1 MRITMRMAA
10 ALGAFLSAG
19 FLYAGAQCRLV
30 GTVTDTA
37 GAPIEGAA
45 IVITTPKLGTFKLT
59 LKTDG
64 KGKYSTIMNDCTM
77 PYHVS
82 IEKEGFVTYGEDK
95 KIPINDM
102 GTVDAKLASASAAKA
117 PAPGAAHAAAAA
129 PSGSEQAVVAFN
141 AGVEAVNA
149 GDKAGAEAKFLEAVE
164 KNPDLP
170 NGWAALSTL
179 AYEKK
184 DWAKAVEYGE
194 KAVDLDPTLT
204 NLYPMLAE
212 AAKNSGDKK
221 AAAEW
226 SAKYAEANPGIARDP
241 LQQGNRGLQQ
251 GQDEGSRGGADQGRG
266 GEARFRERAVLPG
279 NVGVQPEPQGAREGA
294 PREVSRARAQ
304 RQGSRRPPRRSSR
317 RLSSRGGARRPAPRT
332 RPTSSGSRPPSALA
346 LEAANQAERPVQ
358 QGVPR
363 RRRSFSA
370 TARTATRPILDELE
384 VVGDLHDGLLCSNRR
399 ATPRRPQA
407 ACISMT

>member
-37 GAPIEGAA
+37 GAPVEGAA
-45 IVITTPKLGTFKLT
+45 IVITTPKLGTFKMT

-149 GDKAGAEAKFLEAVE
+149 GDKAGAEAKFLEAV
-164 KNPDLP
+164 KHNPDLP

-221 AAAEW
+221 AAADW
-226 SAKYAEANPGIARDP
+226 SAKYAEANPESPEILYNKGISAYNK
-241 LQQGNRGLQQ
+241 GKMK
-251 GQDEGSRGGADQGRG
+251 
-266 GEARFRERAVLPG
+266 EAEESLTKAVAAKPDFA
-279 NVGVQPEPQGAREGA
+279 N
-294 PREVSRARAQ
+294 AQ
-304 RQGSRRPPRRSSR
+304 FYLGMSSFN
-317 RLSSRGGARRPAPRT
+317 LNHKA
-332 RPTSSGSRPPSALA
+332 SAK
-346 LEAANQAERPVQ
+346 EH
-358 QGVPR
+358 
-363 RRRSFSA
+363 
-370 TARTATRPILDELE
+370 LDKYLELE
-384 VVGDLHDGLLCSNRR
+384 PNGKEAGTAKEIL
-399 ATPRRPQA
+399 A
-407 ACISMT
+407 ALK

>member
-1 MRITMRMAA
+1 MKITMRMAA

-19 FLYAGAQCRLV
+19 FLHAGAQCRLV

-45 IVITTPKLGTFKLT
+45 IVITTPKLGTFKFT
-59 LKTDG
+59 LKTDA

-82 IEKEGFVTYGEDK
+82 VEKEGYVSYGEDK

-117 PAPGAAHAAAAA
+117 APGAAHAAAPA

-149 GDKAGAEAKFLEAVE
+149 GDKAGAEAKFLEAVK

-170 NGWAALSTL
+170 NGWAALSSL

-184 DWAKAVEYGE
+184 DWAKTVEYGE

-212 AAKNSGDKK
+212 AAKNMGDKK
-221 AAAEW
+221 GAADW
-226 SAKYAEANPGIARDP
+226 TAKYAEANPDSPEILYNKGISAYNK
-241 LQQGNRGLQQ
+241 GKMK
-251 GQDEGSRGGADQGRG
+251 
-266 GEARFRERAVLPG
+266 EAEEALTKAVAAKPDFA
-279 NVGVQPEPQGAREGA
+279 N
-294 PREVSRARAQ
+294 AQ
-304 RQGSRRPPRRSSR
+304 FYLGM
-317 RLSSRGGARRPAPRT
+317 
-332 RPTSSGSRPPSALA
+332 SAFNLNHKA
-346 LEAANQAERPVQ
+346 SAKEHLEKY
-358 QGVPR
+358 
-363 RRRSFSA
+363 
-370 TARTATRPILDELE
+370 LELE
-384 VVGDLHDGLLCSNRR
+384 PNGKEAGTVKEILPTLK
-399 ATPRRPQA
+399 
-407 ACISMT
+407 

>member
-19 FLYAGAQCRLV
+19 FLYAGAQCRLL

-37 GAPIEGAA
+37 GTPVEGAA

-59 LKTDG
+59 LKTDA

-102 GTVDAKLASASAAKA
+102 GTVDAKLAKA
-117 PAPGAAHAAAAA
+117 GEGKAAPGAARAAAPA
-129 PSGSEQAVVAFN
+129 PSGSEQAVMAFN
-141 AGVEAVNA
+141 AGVEAANA
-149 GDKAGAEAKFLEAVE
+149 GDKAGAEAKFLEAVT

-221 AAAEW
+221 AAADW
-226 SAKYAEANPGIARDP
+226 AAKNAEANPDSPEILYNKGIQFYNKGKMKDA
-241 LQQGNRGLQQ
+241 
-251 GQDEGSRGGADQGRG
+251 E
-266 GEARFRERAVLPG
+266 EALTKAVAAKPDFA
-279 NVGVQPEPQGAREGA
+279 N
-294 PREVSRARAQ
+294 AQ
-304 RQGSRRPPRRSSR
+304 FYLGM
-317 RLSSRGGARRPAPRT
+317 
-332 RPTSSGSRPPSALA
+332 SAFNLNHKA
-346 LEAANQAERPVQ
+346 SAKEHLEKY
-358 QGVPR
+358 
-363 RRRSFSA
+363 
-370 TARTATRPILDELE
+370 LELE
-384 VVGDLHDGLLCSNRR
+384 PNGKEAGTVKEILPTLK
-399 ATPRRPQA
+399 
-407 ACISMT
+407 

>member
-1 MRITMRMAA
+1 MRNTMRLAA

-30 GTVTDTA
+30 GTVTDAA

-45 IVITTPKLGTFKLT
+45 IVVTTPKLGLFKLT

-82 IEKEGFVTYGEDK
+82 IEKEGFVPYGEDK
-95 KIPINDM
+95 KIPINDI
-102 GTVDAKLASASAAKA
+102 GTVDAKLSKTSEAKS
-117 PAPGAAHAAAAA
+117 APGGAPVAAAA
-129 PSGSEQAVVAFN
+129 PSGSEQAVLAFN

-149 GDKAGAEAKFLEAVE
+149 GDKAGAEAKFLEAVK

-170 NGWAALSTL
+170 NGWAALSSL

-212 AAKNSGDKK
+212 ASKNMGDKK
-221 AAAEW
+221 GAADWA
-226 SAKYAEANPGIARDP
+226 AKYAEANPDSPEILYNKGIQFYNKGKMKEAEQALTKAVEAKPDFANAQFYLGMSSFNLNHKASAKEH
-241 LQQGNRGLQQ
+241 LQKYL
-251 GQDEGSRGGADQGRG
+251 E
-266 GEARFRERAVLPG
+266 L
-279 NVGVQPEPQGAREGA
+279 EPNGK
-294 PREVSRARAQ
+294 
-304 RQGSRRPPRRSSR
+304 
-317 RLSSRGGARRPAPRT
+317 
-332 RPTSSGSRPPSALA
+332 
-346 LEAANQAERPVQ
+346 EAATVKE
-358 QGVPR
+358 
-363 RRRSFSA
+363 
-370 TARTATRPILDELE
+370 ILPTLK
-384 VVGDLHDGLLCSNRR
+384 
-399 ATPRRPQA
+399 
-407 ACISMT
+407 